1 MKKPTTL
8 TDEEKRVIKA
18 LLAEGMRNQDIHA
31 FINYGRTPTVN
42 FGRIAGVKK
51 NDKIAPASGE
61 EVAFFRRK
69 KNSFD
74 PVTGL
79 NLYGQERLIRSR
91 EAMILAVTIFN
102 SGSYRFKT
110 EVFAVLANI
119 AWTYLLHEHYERHGT
134 SPYNV
139 HGTTFALSYMLSR
152 TDCPVA
158 KGIKNNLLALKM
170 IRDDVEHKTLGR
182 SDVKW
187 LPLFQ
192 ACCLNFDKTL
202 VSWFGPRISLQSDL
216 SVALQFGK
224 LELEQAAQLD
234 AYDVPPNITALDA
247 LLKKDKSEAELD
259 DLEYQFRVVYTFDNA
274 SKGKAHIQ
282 FVSPDSEEGKSIQH
296 VLQKFKIADELY
308 RYKPGEVSKIVRKAT
323 GKRFSMSDH
332 TLAWQKHKVRPPAT
346 SKSPEKTNRDYCIY
360 HAAHRDYTYNDK
372 WIELLVAEHGGP
384 TVAADDGG
392 DKNHREWVSR
402 PFARL
407 SNSVRVADGSTTSEH
422 DCARSPLSSPS
433 HLGLTPPWRPSPR
446 CRRAS
451 VGCRWRL

>member
-1 MKKPTTL
+1 MKFPFL
-8 TDEEKRVIKA
+8 GD
-18 LLAEGMRNQDIHA
+18 
-31 FINYGRTPTVN
+31 RTP
-42 FGRIAGVKK
+42 KK
-51 NDKIAPASGE
+51 
-61 EVAFFRRK
+61 
-69 KNSFD
+69 
-74 PVTGL
+74 
-79 NLYGQERLIRSR
+79 
-91 EAMILAVTIFN
+91 
-102 SGSYRFKT
+102 
-110 EVFAVLANI
+110 
-119 AWTYLLHEHYERHGT
+119 
-134 SPYNV
+134 
-139 HGTTFALSYMLSR
+139 
-152 TDCPVA
+152 
-158 KGIKNNLLALKM
+158 
-170 IRDDVEHKTLGR
+170 
-182 SDVKW
+182 
-187 LPLFQ
+187 
-192 ACCLNFDKTL
+192 
-202 VSWFGPRISLQSDL
+202 
-216 SVALQFGK
+216 
-224 LELEQAAQLD
+224 
-234 AYDVPPNITALDA
+234 
-247 LLKKDKSEAELD
+247 
-259 DLEYQFRVVYTFDNA
+259 
-274 SKGKAHIQ
+274 
-282 FVSPDSEEGKSIQH
+282 GKSIQH